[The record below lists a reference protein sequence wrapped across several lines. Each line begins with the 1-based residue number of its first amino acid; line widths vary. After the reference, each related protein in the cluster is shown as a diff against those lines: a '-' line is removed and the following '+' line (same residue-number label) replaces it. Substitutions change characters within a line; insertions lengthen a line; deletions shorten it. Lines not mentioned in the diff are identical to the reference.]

1 MLTCVPPPPRGV
13 DPELDRVSDWFESQD
28 DLEEAFG
35 MCVRTAIDEVID
47 TPRTGRWNF
56 NDCGKQELAYAG
68 VKVEHVIRARF
79 DLASGLNRMDYCVDG
94 VDVDCKW
101 SKKWGGWEI
110 PREAVGH
117 VCLLVWGCDDDC
129 EFAVGVL
136 RIRGAI
142 LVGGNQDKK
151 RKIQSPGGRG
161 EIRWLVPC
169 TNSLPPNFLLQL
181 PDEDRKAI
189 LGHKGGDARARELF
203 LRCEGVIIRRHTIES
218 IGQQIDEA
226 RRFRG
231 ETRQE
236 MRDLGFEVLNG
247 HWKAHQAR
255 ALELGGVV
263 LTDSTEWVCL
273 RTDGS
278 TPHRLAAKPQQRRL
292 ATMPGTSVASKSPG
306 K

>member
-1 MLTCVPPPPRGV
+1 MLKCVPPPPREV

-56 NDCGKQELAYAG
+56 NDCGKQELAY
-68 VKVEHVIRARF
+68 
-79 DLASGLNRMDYCVDG
+79 

-101 SKKWGGWEI
+101 SKKWGGWQI

-129 EFAVGVL
+129 ELAVGVL
-136 RIRGAI
+136 RIREEI

-151 RKIQSPGGRG
+151 RSIQSPGGRS
-161 EIRWLVPC
+161 EIRWLIPR
-169 TNSLPPNFLLQL
+169 TESLPPNFLLHL

-236 MRDLGFEVLNG
+236 MLDLGFEVLNG
-247 HWKAHQAR
+247 HWKPHRAR

-292 ATMPGTSVASKSPG
+292 ATMPGTSVATKSPG
-306 K
+306 R